1 MEPKLVLLPLALALG
16 LVWCL
21 GGGPIPATA
30 TLAPRAV
37 DGAAESLLSGVRG
50 ADPTICAPLPP
61 PTGNVVH
68 VYPSQA
74 SQLDAVVA
82 AATTGDTILLHDGTY
97 DLHGDYLWFDTPGV
111 TMRSASGNRE
121 AVVIDGHYETS
132 EIVNVHASDVTIADL
147 TLKRARDHPIHV
159 VPPDDADIANTLIYN
174 VHIVDPGQQA
184 IKINQNGAMTH
195 FPDDGRVACS
205 HIELTDAGRQF
216 VWQHNASCY
225 TGGVDG
231 HRAWGWVIHDNL
243 IEGFWCE
250 EDLAEHAIHFWTG
263 SRDTLVERNVLRDNA
278 RGVGFGLMSSGDGR
292 VYDDGPCPGASYVG
306 HYDGIVRNNFVFA
319 GRDGLFSSEYGFD
332 CGICLAQACGA
343 QVVHNTV
350 ASTQL
355 PFSSIEWRFAATDA
369 QITNNL
375 VTHNLRQRDGASAT
389 LEGNLAD
396 APLSL
401 FVDGAGGDLHLARS
415 ASSAID
421 RGVAVAAGLCD
432 DDIDGHPRPSGG
444 GRDIGAD
451 EVYSVDLSSSR
462 KTADAQRA
470 GAGET
475 LTYTVALRNTGVS
488 SATDTVLFDAI
499 PAHTTYVPG
508 SVDATS
514 GVATDAGAI
523 GWTGTVSPRE
533 PVTVTFRVTVDE
545 DVPIENTALVT
556 DSYGTRT
563 VLKAWVNARQVYLP
577 AVLRI
582 SQISESANRQIGK
595 SAGR

>member
-1 MEPKLVLLPLALALG
+1 MESKSVLLSLVLALG
-16 LVWCL
+16 LVWSL
-21 GGGPIPATA
+21 GDGAIPATV
-30 TLAPRAV
+30 TLSPRAV
-37 DGAAESLLSGVRG
+37 EGSAKHPPSGVHG
-50 ADPTICAPLPP
+50 ADLTACDPLPP
-61 PTGNVVH
+61 PAGSVVH
-68 VYPSQA
+68 VYPAQA
-74 SQLDAVVA
+74 SQLDALVA
-82 AATTGDTILLHDGTY
+82 AAATGDTILLHDGTY

-159 VPPDDADIANTLIYN
+159 VAPDDADIANTLIYN

-195 FPDDGRVACS
+195 FPDDGQVACS

-216 VWQHNASCY
+216 VWQHNGSCY

-231 HRAWGWVIHDNL
+231 HQAWGWVIRDNL

-263 SRDTLVERNVLRDNA
+263 SRDTLIERNVLRDNA
-278 RGVGFGLMSSGDGR
+278 RGVGFGLMSSGDAR

-319 GRDGLFSSEYGFD
+319 GHDGLFSSEYGFD

-350 ASTQL
+350 ASTQS

-401 FVDGAGGDLHLARS
+401 FVDGAGGDLHLAQS

-421 RGVAVAAGLCD
+421 RGAPVDAGLCD
-432 DDIDGHPRPSGG
+432 DDIDGHSRPSGS

-451 EVYSVDLSSSR
+451 EVYFVDLSSSR
-462 KTADAQRA
+462 KTVDPRRAAA
-470 GAGET
+470 GAT
-475 LTYTVALRNTGVS
+475 LTYTVVLRNTGVS
-488 SATDTVLFDAI
+488 SATDTVLFDAV

-508 SVDATS
+508 SVHATS
-514 GVATDAGAI
+514 GAATDAGAI
-523 GWTGTVSPRE
+523 GWTGTVIPHE
-533 PVTVTFRVTVDE
+533 PVTVTFQVTVDE
-545 DVPIENTALVT
+545 EVPIENTAVVT

-563 VLKAWVNARQVYLP
+563 VLRAWVNASQVYLP
-577 AVLRI
+577 VLLR
-582 SQISESANRQIGK
+582 
-595 SAGR
+595 

>member
-1 MEPKLVLLPLALALG
+1 MKPKSALLTLALALG
-16 LVWCL
+16 VVGWL
-21 GGGPIPATA
+21 GGGPIPVAVTTA
-30 TLAPRAV
+30 PHAV
-37 DGAAESLLSGVRG
+37 RVSAGSGPYGVHG
-50 ADPTICAPLPP
+50 ADTNTCGPLPP

-74 SQLDAVVA
+74 SQLDGVVA
-82 AATTGDTILLHDGTY
+82 AATTGDTILLHDGIY
-97 DLHGDYLWFDTPGV
+97 DLHGEYLWFGTPGV
-111 TMRSASGNRE
+111 TMRSASGDRE

-147 TLKRARDHPIHV
+147 TLKRAQDHPIHV

-195 FPDDGRVACS
+195 FPDDGQVACS

-216 VWQHNASCY
+216 VWQHNGSCY

-231 HRAWGWVIHDNL
+231 HQAWGWVIRDNL

-292 VYDDGPCPGASYVG
+292 VYDDDPCPGASYVG

-332 CGICLAQACGA
+332 CGVCLAQACGA

-350 ASTQL
+350 ASTQP

-369 QITNNL
+369 RITNNL
-375 VTHNLRQRDGASAT
+375 VTHNLRQREGASAT

-401 FVDGAGGDLHLARS
+401 FVDGAGGDLHLAPS

-421 RGVAVAAGLCD
+421 QGVPVDAGLCD
-432 DDIDGHPRPSGG
+432 DDIDSDPRPAGG

-462 KTADAQRA
+462 KTVDPQRA

-475 LTYTVALRNTGVS
+475 LTYTVVLRNTGVF

-499 PAHTTYVPG
+499 PAYTTYVPG

-514 GVATDAGAI
+514 GVATDAGGI

-533 PVTVTFRVTVDE
+533 PVTVTFRVTVGE
-545 DVPIENTALVT
+545 EVPIENTALVT
-556 DSYGTRT
+556 DSYGMRI

-577 AVLRI
+577 VVLR
-582 SQISESANRQIGK
+582 
-595 SAGR
+595 